1 VFEPTSE
8 NNKVLNIIP
17 RKTDFLT
24 VVEEKALLSQ
34 WSVRTPMFTLEK
46 VANMGGI
53 SYDLQPI
60 TREVC
65 RLTLDLKVERK
76 IGFYM
81 SKVCSLLVLIE
92 ICACMVFVIP
102 AEDVADRLGFA
113 STMLLTAVA
122 FQFVVVEYL
131 PALDYLTLLDYYFLY
146 VNAHVG
152 STLIQT
158 CAAFSYFTISD
169 DDFTIA
175 KTMLGI
181 NLFFIP
187 IGMVLFSHL
196 GIRASREERVKLVEK
211 VEDPDAI
218 ETFVLGGA
226 DIMGKTNDY
235 VTNPIVGG
243 TSTEPKQN
251 LRV

>member
-1 VFEPTSE
+1 VFEPTPE

-24 VVEEKALLSQ
+24 VVEEKALLAQ
-34 WSVRTPMFTLEK
+34 WSVRPPMFSMEK

-60 TREVC
+60 TRQVC
-65 RLTLDLKVERK
+65 KLTLDLKVERK

-102 AEDVADRLGFA
+102 AEDIADRLGFA

-152 STLIQT
+152 STLIQS
-158 CAAFSYFTISD
+158 CAAFSYFTIND
-169 DDFTIA
+169 DDFMIA
-175 KTMLGI
+175 KIMLGV
-181 NLFFIP
+181 NLFLIP
-187 IGMVLFSHL
+187 IGVVLFSHL
-196 GIRASREERVKLVEK
+196 GIRASREERMKLVQK
-211 VEDPDAI
+211 VEDPDSI
-218 ETFVLGGA
+218 ETFVLSAA
-226 DIMGKTNDY
+226 DNTKKANDC
-235 VTNPIVGG
+235 VTNPIMG
-243 TSTEPKQN
+243 
-251 LRV
+251 